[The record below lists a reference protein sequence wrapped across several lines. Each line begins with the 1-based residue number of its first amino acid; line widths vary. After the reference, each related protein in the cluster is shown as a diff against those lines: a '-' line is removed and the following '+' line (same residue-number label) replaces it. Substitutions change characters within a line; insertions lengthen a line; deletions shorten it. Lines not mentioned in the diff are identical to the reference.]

1 MPQLTPNWYVCRGGK
16 LLISTTKERV
26 KYRNLVRDNRMTIC
40 IYAEPG
46 AQDYATVW
54 GRVTIRDDESIW
66 PDTRAIV
73 ERYVPSEGVD
83 ARLAELRTQNRVI
96 LEFDPER
103 VIFRT

>member
-1 MPQLTPNWYVCRGGK
+1 
-16 LLISTTKERV
+16 
-26 KYRNLVRDNRMTIC
+26 
-40 IYAEPG
+40 
-46 AQDYATVW
+46 
-54 GRVTIRDDESIW
+54 VTIRDDESIW

-96 LEFDPER
+96 LGFEPDR